1 MAEVI
6 AALRK
11 GAGNWPERIAFRD
24 DGGECSYAGLARRVS
39 GAREALGRESAPIG
53 LLAENGI
60 GWVVADLAATASG
73 RRFVPLPPFFSDDQ
87 LSHVVRDAGI
97 GLILADASM
106 MDRAARFAPARP
118 IPLGEGDAS
127 ALEDAVS
134 GERVI
139 YTSGSTGQPRGV
151 RLGDA
156 QLDHV
161 SRGLAQAISAS
172 ERDSY
177 LSVLP
182 FPLLLEELCGIHVP
196 VMVGGVSTIRKNVA
210 AACAGGNLDAIRLA
224 FEEVQPSVSVL
235 VPELLR
241 AWVGALLLSGARGAP
256 SSLRAIAVG
265 GAPVPPQVLRAAG
278 ELGIPCLEGYGLS
291 ECGSVVA
298 VNRPG
303 NSTPGTVGKPLD
315 GLTVTISGG
324 EIVVEGPSVMTGYV
338 GQPDLEGPWHTG
350 DLGYFDKAGNLV
362 IEGRKDAM
370 LVTGFGRNVQP
381 EWIEARLQGDPRI
394 LRATLGGHGGAYPV
408 ALIVPGAFAGDFFT
422 ATRPGEVLTALQKI
436 CAGLPDYA
444 LPRTYI
450 AITDDEMQALG
461 LTSPNGRVRR
471 KAVEAWL
478 RTADAKSRS
487 RTAPVPEEVSI

>member
-6 AALRK
+6 SALLE
-11 GAGNWPERIAFRD
+11 GATRWPSRIAFRD
-24 DGGECSYAGLARRVS
+24 DTREVSYLALARRVAGAMQVLRGES
-39 GAREALGRESAPIG
+39 GPVG
-53 LLAENGI
+53 LMAENGI

-73 RRFVPLPPFFSDDQ
+73 RRFVPLPPFFSDSQ
-87 LSHVVRDAGI
+87 LAHVVKDAGLS
-97 GLILADASM
+97 LILADSAMVERAS
-106 MDRAARFAPARP
+106 RFAFVRP
-118 IPLGEGDAS
+118 IPCVEDEAGLLANAS
-127 ALEDAVS
+127 P
-134 GERVI
+134 GERII
-139 YTSGSTGQPRGV
+139 YTSGSTGQPKGV

-161 SRGLAQAISAS
+161 SHGLAKAIAATGK
-172 ERDSY
+172 DSY

-196 VMVGGVSTIRKNVA
+196 IMVGGLSTIRKHVA
-210 AACAGGNLDAIRLA
+210 AQCAGGNLDAIRHA

-241 AWVGALLLSGARGAP
+241 AWVGSLLLSGTRAP
-256 SSLRAIAVG
+256 ASMRALAVG
-265 GAPVPPQVLRAAG
+265 GAPVPPQVLGAAVD
-278 ELGIPCLEGYGLS
+278 LGIPCLEGYGLS

-303 NSTPGTVGKPLD
+303 NATPGTVGRPLD
-315 GLTVTISGG
+315 GLNVTIVGG
-324 EIVVEGPSVMTGYV
+324 EIVVDGPTVMTGYV
-338 GQPDLEGPWHTG
+338 GQPDLAGPWATG
-350 DLGYFDKAGNLV
+350 DLGHFDEAGNLV

-370 LVTGFGRNVQP
+370 LVTSYGRNVQP

-394 LRATLGGHGGAYPV
+394 LRATIAGHGQAYPT

-422 ATRPGEVLTALQKI
+422 ASRPAQVLASLHEI
-436 CAGLPDYA
+436 CSGVPDYA
-444 LPRTYI
+444 LPRSFVLT
-450 AITDDEMQALG
+450 TNDEMQSLD

-487 RTAPVPEEVSI
+487 RTALVPEEYPK